1 MSVDGHVVLRL
12 ADMGF
17 EEDVCSP
24 DNQAVM
30 SSSRHISPPN
40 NPCG

>member
-24 DNQAVM
+24 DNQATDVVV
-30 SSSRHISPPN
+30 SPHLATQ
-40 NPCG
+40 